1 MPQRREQRERRRHR
15 GSHQYYDEKR
25 GKHTLGKVL
34 AVIQLL
40 ISVIFVGILF
50 NSGMIPMKYLATGAA
65 VLFVLFALTFGLQ
78 FARSKVN
85 LIGVILSILISAAL
99 AFGTYYFM
107 NMHKAISNLGGAE
120 YKTDNMIVVVKK
132 EDSAQS
138 ILDTENYIFGVQ
150 TAADRT
156 NNEKMLTKLT
166 TLIGQEPNVKEFTT
180 IQEEAQALLDGRI
193 EAAIY
198 NEAFNSL
205 IADDIEGYEDQIRI
219 LYQYGI
225 DTKLEKV
232 DQSVTE
238 PFNVYISGID
248 VYGPIST
255 NSRSDVNIIATVNP
269 KTRQVLL
276 TTTPRDYYVL
286 LPGVSGNQ
294 RDKLTHAGIYGVDV
308 SMATLEQLYNYA
320 RVNFTSLI
328 EIVDTLGGIDVNSEY
343 AFEAQGYSFQK
354 GVNHLNGKQALAF
367 SRERHSFAS
376 GDNQRGKNQE
386 AVITAIINKMLDP
399 SMLTKA
405 MDIVKELDDC
415 VETNVSMDQLSK
427 LIQMQLNSGGSWSI
441 LTDNAIGTGDSN
453 TCYSSGSQMLYVM
466 NPNEVSVSSISSKIN
481 RILGGEKIT
490 Q

>member
-15 GSHQYYDEKR
+15 SDSHYHSSQHYDEKKGR
-25 GKHTLGKVL
+25 NTLGKVI

-40 ISVIFVGILF
+40 ISVIFVGTLF
-50 NSGMIPMKYLATGAA
+50 NSGMIPTKYLAAGAI
-65 VLFVLFALTFGLQ
+65 VLLLLFALTFGMQ
-78 FARSKVN
+78 YIRNKIHIVG
-85 LIGVILSILISAAL
+85 IVLSILISAAL

-107 NMHKAISNLGGAE
+107 NMHQAISNIGGAE

-132 EDSAQS
+132 EDSAES
-138 ILDTENYIFGVQ
+138 ILDAENYIFGVQ
-150 TAADRT
+150 TAADQT
-156 NNEKMLTKLT
+156 NNEKMITKLS
-166 TLIGQEPNVKEFTT
+166 TLIGQEPNVTEFSTV
-180 IQEEAQALLDGRI
+180 QEEAQALLDGRI

-205 IADDIEGYEDQIRI
+205 IADEIDGYEDQVRI

-269 KTRQVLL
+269 ETRQVLL
-276 TTTPRDYYVL
+276 TTTPRDYYVT

-308 SMATLEQLYNYA
+308 SMATLEQLYNTDINYYA

-343 AFEAQGYSFQK
+343 AFEAG
-354 GVNHLNGKQALAF
+354 
-367 SRERHSFAS
+367 FAS

-386 AVITAIINKMLDP
+386 AVITAIINKMLTP
-399 SMLTKA
+399 SMLTRA
-405 MDIVKELDDC
+405 MDIVKELEDC

-441 LTDNAIGTGDSN
+441 LTDNAIGTGDTN

-481 RILGGEKIT
+481 RILSGEKIT